1 MAKMV
6 LEIKDKKVNTIIR
19 SYSNTKNI
27 KMYFNG
33 VIFNISKPK
42 RVNNKKILEIVKQN
56 EEEIYSKYLEI
67 ME

>member
-19 SYSNTKNI
+19 SYGNTKNI

-33 VIFNISKPK
+33 VILNISKPK
-42 RVNNKKILEIVKQN
+42 Q
-56 EEEIYSKYLEI
+56 
-67 ME
+67 

>member
-1 MAKMV
+1 MYNI

-33 VIFNISKPK
+33 AIFNISKPK

-56 EEEIYSKYLEI
+56 EE
-67 ME
+67 